1 MPNFWIKKQNNG
13 THILRWVIRI
23 NVAPNLSPA
32 DHRPGGLR
40 TTETLFPV
48 VLEVGRA
55 RNQHSVSGEG
65 SHSGLWKAPSPC
77 TLTWWKRW
85 GSSLAFLYKGIN
97 PICEGS
103 TLMTASPPKRPASLH
118 HHIRHQA
125 SREEYWVD
133 GNSSP
138 TVHTCFVLFFVF
150 PMGEGG

>member
-103 TLMTASPPKRPASLH
+103 TLMTSSNSNYLLKSLPPETITLGM
-118 HHIRHQA
+118 
-125 SREEYWVD
+125 D
-133 GNSSP
+133 GRVSTYDMLTITWQSGKS
-138 TVHTCFVLFFVF
+138 CSKD
-150 PMGEGG
+150 